1 MRSQHSC
8 PIRVYASVLWLTV
21 VWSLVSLPARGLA
34 QSSPGAAEPLQLA
47 PVEVR
52 AQRLGVEQ
60 TVRETSTFAT
70 TIDTSEATAKV
81 QSVADVLS
89 ESVGVQVRRFGGL
102 GAFSTVSIRG
112 STPNQVEVY
121 LDNVLLNNANAG
133 LVDLGSIPLDNVDHI
148 EIYRGFA
155 PLQLGAGSIGGAIN
169 LVTRPV
175 AGATTNSASL
185 SYGSFDTRKVTLYR
199 SQGFE
204 RIGYV
209 VLFNYTES
217 LGNFQ
222 FFDDNGT
229 PLNSLD
235 DEIATRQNNG
245 FRAFNGNVKGEAFL
259 GGWQFTLSNDIYTKN
274 QGVPGQSSNQSDT
287 ARFNIWRDVATLRA
301 EKKRFP
307 WPSTDVVA
315 QLAYTFDQE
324 HFTDLQ
330 GEIGTGSQD
339 LRNTTNTYSANG
351 LLTWYPKRWG
361 QTLGF
366 LLEGRYET
374 FRSVDL
380 LPEIRDLPAREG
392 PFQQRT
398 HFIAALQDEIR
409 LFQDRLSL
417 RPLLRYQLV
426 HSDFGTDPTF
436 GVVRLNTA
444 QDAHEDFVSPSLG
457 VKYTLTSDLTL
468 KGNIGRFARVPT
480 LFELFGDNGTTLG
493 NPELKSERSTNGDIG
508 FVFERSD
515 LSILDRVYFEYAYFM
530 SNADDLIVFV
540 QNSQNTARAENI
552 GSATIRG
559 HEVSWSATALQHVR
573 LFGNYTYQNTEDTS
587 NTFSRGNKLPGRP
600 QQELHQGL
608 ELFVPQ
614 GKFVY
619 ELDYIAQNF
628 LDRANVFLV
637 NSRLLHNL
645 SVTVLPFGKRLKLT
659 FEAKN
664 ITDNRIADFRGFPL
678 PGRSFFGTVEGKF

>member
-1 MRSQHSC
+1 
-8 PIRVYASVLWLTV
+8 
-21 VWSLVSLPARGLA
+21 
-34 QSSPGAAEPLQLA
+34 
-47 PVEVR
+47 VEVR
-52 AQRLGVEQ
+52 GQRLGVEQ
-60 TVRETSTFAT
+60 VMRETSTFAT

-121 LDNVLLNNANAG
+121 LDNVLLNTANVG

-175 AGATTNSASL
+175 AGAVTNSASF

-199 SQGFE
+199 SQGFDK
-204 RIGYV
+204 IGYV

-217 LGNFQ
+217 LGDFQ

-229 PLNSLD
+229 PLNTLD
-235 DEIATRQNNG
+235 DETATRRNND
-245 FRAFNGNVKGEAFL
+245 FRSFNGNVKGEAIL

-274 QGVPGQSSNQSDT
+274 QGVPGQSSNQSEI
-287 ARFNIWRDVATLRA
+287 ARFNVWRDVATLRA

-307 WPSTDVVA
+307 WPSTDVAA
-315 QLAYTFDQE
+315 QLAYTFNQE

-330 GEIGTGSQD
+330 GEIGTGAQD
-339 LRNTTNTYSANG
+339 LRNTTNTYIANG
-351 LLTWYPKRWG
+351 LLTWYPERWK
-361 QTLGF
+361 QTLGL

-417 RPLLRYQLV
+417 RPLFRYQLV

-457 VKYTLTSDLTL
+457 VKYTLTSGLAL
-468 KGNIGRFARVPT
+468 KGNIGQFARVPT

-508 FVFERSD
+508 FVFERSG
-515 LSILDRVYFEYAYFM
+515 LSILDRVYFEYAYFL

-587 NTFSRGNKLPGRP
+587 ATFSRGNKLPGRP
-600 QQELHQGL
+600 LHELHQGL

-645 SVTVLPFGKRLKLT
+645 SVTVLPLGKHLKLT

>member
-1 MRSQHSC
+1 M
-8 PIRVYASVLWLTV
+8 LWLTV
-21 VWSLVSLPARGLA
+21 VCGLVSLPARGLA

-133 LVDLGSIPLDNVDHI
+133 LVDLGSVPLDNVDHI

-245 FRAFNGNVKGEAFL
+245 FRAFNGNVKGEAIL

-274 QGVPGQSSNQSDT
+274 QGVPGQS
-287 ARFNIWRDVATLRA
+287 
-301 EKKRFP
+301 
-307 WPSTDVVA
+307 
-315 QLAYTFDQE
+315 
-324 HFTDLQ
+324 
-330 GEIGTGSQD
+330 
-339 LRNTTNTYSANG
+339 
-351 LLTWYPKRWG
+351 
-361 QTLGF
+361 
-366 LLEGRYET
+366 
-374 FRSVDL
+374 
-380 LPEIRDLPAREG
+380 
-392 PFQQRT
+392 
-398 HFIAALQDEIR
+398 
-409 LFQDRLSL
+409 
-417 RPLLRYQLV
+417 
-426 HSDFGTDPTF
+426 
-436 GVVRLNTA
+436 
-444 QDAHEDFVSPSLG
+444 
-457 VKYTLTSDLTL
+457 
-468 KGNIGRFARVPT
+468 
-480 LFELFGDNGTTLG
+480 
-493 NPELKSERSTNGDIG
+493 
-508 FVFERSD
+508 
-515 LSILDRVYFEYAYFM
+515 
-530 SNADDLIVFV
+530 
-540 QNSQNTARAENI
+540 
-552 GSATIRG
+552 
-559 HEVSWSATALQHVR
+559 
-573 LFGNYTYQNTEDTS
+573 
-587 NTFSRGNKLPGRP
+587 
-600 QQELHQGL
+600 
-608 ELFVPQ
+608 
-614 GKFVY
+614 
-619 ELDYIAQNF
+619 
-628 LDRANVFLV
+628 
-637 NSRLLHNL
+637 
-645 SVTVLPFGKRLKLT
+645 
-659 FEAKN
+659 
-664 ITDNRIADFRGFPL
+664 
-678 PGRSFFGTVEGKF
+678 

>member
-1 MRSQHSC
+1 M
-8 PIRVYASVLWLTV
+8 A
-21 VWSLVSLPARGLA
+21 A
-34 QSSPGAAEPLQLA
+34 Q
-47 PVEVR
+47 
-52 AQRLGVEQ
+52 
-60 TVRETSTFAT
+60 F
-70 TIDTSEATAKV
+70 
-81 QSVADVLS
+81 
-89 ESVGVQVRRFGGL
+89 
-102 GAFSTVSIRG
+102 
-112 STPNQVEVY
+112 
-121 LDNVLLNNANAG
+121 
-133 LVDLGSIPLDNVDHI
+133 
-148 EIYRGFA
+148 
-155 PLQLGAGSIGGAIN
+155 
-169 LVTRPV
+169 
-175 AGATTNSASL
+175 
-185 SYGSFDTRKVTLYR
+185 
-199 SQGFE
+199 
-204 RIGYV
+204 
-209 VLFNYTES
+209 
-217 LGNFQ
+217 
-222 FFDDNGT
+222 
-229 PLNSLD
+229 
-235 DEIATRQNNG
+235 
-245 FRAFNGNVKGEAFL
+245 
-259 GGWQFTLSNDIYTKN
+259 
-274 QGVPGQSSNQSDT
+274 
-287 ARFNIWRDVATLRA
+287 
-301 EKKRFP
+301 
-307 WPSTDVVA
+307 
-315 QLAYTFDQE
+315 AYTFNQE

-330 GEIGTGSQD
+330 GEIGTGAQD

-351 LLTWYPKRWG
+351 LLTWYLERWR

-374 FRSVDL
+374 FRSVDM
-380 LPEIRDLPAREG
+380 LPETRGLPAREG

-426 HSDFGTDPTF
+426 HSDFGADPTF

-444 QDAHEDFVSPSLG
+444 RDAQEDSVSPSLG
-457 VKYTLTSDLTL
+457 VKYTLTSDLAL
-468 KGNIGRFARVPT
+468 KGNIGRFTRVPT

-508 FVFERSD
+508 FVFERSE
-515 LSILDRVYFEYAYFM
+515 LRILDRVYFEYAYFM
-530 SNADDLIVFV
+530 SKADELIVFV

-552 GSATIRG
+552 SSATIRG

-573 LFGNYTYQNTEDTS
+573 LFGNYTYQHTEDTS

-600 QQELHQGL
+600 QHELHQGL

-637 NSRLLHNL
+637 DSRLLHNL